1 MWDYSKKT
9 IKKALV
15 LPLHSWKNKGYL
27 GHINYSLSPVLV
39 SIWYQNADFKLFRKL
54 LALKNP

>member
-9 IKKALV
+9 IKTALV

-27 GHINYSLSPVLV
+27 GHIYYSLSPVLV